1 MCNHTTLSLL
11 NVRSINAKLDDIIY
25 DSYMKCAKI
34 LCFTE
39 TWLSQSHE
47 SPNLYNGH
55 TVLRC
60 DRHSHNNKGGV
71 LISVD
76 PSVKV
81 CHTVLNNSGNIECI
95 LTKLKLPN
103 MSHIVV
109 ILIYRPPSS
118 TIDALLSV
126 VSAAVNCASSF
137 ALPTFIMGDFN
148 IDMLSQ
154 NFDRLMSVNNF
165 TQIVKSPT
173 TDRGSLFDHVYVN
186 STFSKYFC

>member
-1 MCNHTTLSLL
+1 MNPL
-11 NVRSINAKLDDIIY
+11 
-25 DSYMKCAKI
+25 
-34 LCFTE
+34 
-39 TWLSQSHE
+39 
-47 SPNLYNGH
+47 NLYSGH

-60 DRHSHNNKGGV
+60 DRQSHNNKGGV

-95 LTKLKLPN
+95 LTILQLPN

-118 TIDALLSV
+118 TIDALLNV
-126 VSAAVNCASSF
+126 AVNYSSSF

-148 IDMLSQ
+148 IDLLSQ
-154 NFDRLMSVNNF
+154 NFDRRLINLLCVNNF
-165 TQIVKSPT
+165 TQMVKSPT
-173 TDRGSLFDHVYVN
+173 TDRGSLIDHVYTAN
-186 STFSKYFC
+186 SYQFRIIIIYCHDGTIPDIMKMTAMIIINNDTVLFI